1 MGLDIHA
8 IILQLIQVS
17 LPKDK
22 RYREEHIKNL
32 TPINRVSEGPT
43 PQGEPEFSFYVSKI
57 EPKESKFI
65 YNDLKTTIVSEL
77 IYKHYMDLPSN
88 EFLRRFNKTIY
99 EYIFKQ
105 INEAKERNVP
115 DEDNLWIQPNIAF
128 VNWFQE
134 NGIEIDTEVS
144 LLTVNQH
151 DEDEE
156 YYLKRDCTKTQLL
169 YIKLFKL
176 TKEYIK
182 YHPRTTDGAEMSIR
196 KATKIVYDENK
207 DIFPD
212 WADSSLNKLYHLG
225 IDLTVTI

>member
-8 IILQLIQVS
+8 IILQLIEVS
-17 LPKDK
+17 LPNDK
-22 RYREEHIKNL
+22 RHREEHIRNL
-32 TPINRVSEGPT
+32 TPINGVSEGPT

-65 YNDLKTTIVSEL
+65 YNDLKTTIVSEAL
-77 IYKHYMDLPSN
+77 YPLYMELPPN
-88 EFLRRFNKTIY
+88 KFVTRFNKTIY
-99 EYIFKQ
+99 EFVSEQ
-105 INEAKERNVP
+105 LEADRQRNVP
-115 DEDNLWIQPNIAF
+115 NKDNLWIQPNIAF

-134 NGIEIDTEVS
+134 NGIDIDTEVS

-156 YYLKRDCTKTQLL
+156 YYLKRGCTKTKLL

-182 YHPRTTDGAEMSIR
+182 HHPRTTDGEEMSIR

-212 WADSSLNKLYHLG
+212 WADSSLNKLYHKG
-225 IDLTVTI
+225 QNLTINI